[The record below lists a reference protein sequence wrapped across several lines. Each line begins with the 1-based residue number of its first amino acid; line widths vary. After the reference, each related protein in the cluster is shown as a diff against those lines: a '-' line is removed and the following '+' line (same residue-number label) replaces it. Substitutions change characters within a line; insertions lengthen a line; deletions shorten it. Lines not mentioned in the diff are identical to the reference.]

1 MLSTRES
8 KNRGFAMEAA
18 PHISVLFA
26 TAAQNWMWLLAA
38 LIIGLIV
45 GWMSY
50 RAGPNRGAAGR

>member
-1 MLSTRES
+1 
-8 KNRGFAMEAA
+8 MEAA

-38 LIIGLIV
+38 LIVGLIV

>member
-1 MLSTRES
+1 
-8 KNRGFAMEAA
+8 MEDAA
-18 PHISVLFA
+18 HLSVLFA

-50 RAGPNRGAAGR
+50 RAGPRRTAPGR

>member
-1 MLSTRES
+1 
-8 KNRGFAMEAA
+8 MEAA
-18 PHISVLFA
+18 PQISVLFA

-50 RAGPNRGAAGR
+50 RAGPPRNAARR